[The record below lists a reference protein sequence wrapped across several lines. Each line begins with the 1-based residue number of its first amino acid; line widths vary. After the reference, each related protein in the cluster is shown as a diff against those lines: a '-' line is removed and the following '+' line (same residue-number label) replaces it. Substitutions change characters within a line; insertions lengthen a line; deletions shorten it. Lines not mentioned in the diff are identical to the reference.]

1 MNAFAPRRFVPLAVA
16 ILACALVEPAG
27 SQSASPADIR
37 IATIP
42 IDSGS
47 QAYYADD
54 LGLFAKRGLSVS
66 IMSFTSGPAIAAALV
81 AGSIDIGYSSPIS
94 VELGYKR
101 GIPFTVIAPAAI
113 NSQAHPTCSIVVGKD
128 SPIKTGKDLDGKT
141 VATNGLKNTG
151 EYGPAAWVD
160 RSGGDSSSVKFLEL
174 PFPQMPDALAAH
186 RVDAAVVGEPILTAQ
201 KATLRVIGDCY
212 SSMGKTLYVSV
223 WFTTTTWANAHPDLV
238 AKFADAL
245 REASIWANR
254 NQSKSAVI
262 LAKHTAVPEETA
274 LAMTRSRFG
283 ESLSPKL
290 LQPTIDILA
299 KYKAIDAPFP
309 AAELIF
315 KGAR

>member
-1 MNAFAPRRFVPLAVA
+1 MKCFTRPLAALFVVA
-16 ILACALVEPAG
+16 AAAVVTPARA
-27 SQSASPADIR
+27 QVVAPADVR

-54 LGLFAKRGLSVS
+54 LGFFAKRGLSVNIS
-66 IMSFTSGPAIAAALV
+66 SFTSGPAIAAALV

-94 VELGYKR
+94 VELGYKH

-113 NSQAHPTCSIVVGKD
+113 NSETHPTCSIVVGKD
-128 SPIKTGKDLDGKT
+128 SPIKSGKDLDGKT

-160 RSGGDSSSVKFLEL
+160 RSGGDSSTVKFLEL

-201 KATLRVIGDCY
+201 KAALRVIGDCY

-238 AKFADAL
+238 AKFSDAL
-245 REASIWANR
+245 HEASVWANR
-254 NQSKSAVI
+254 NQAKSAEI
-262 LAKHTAVPEETA
+262 LAKHTAVTVETA

-283 ESLSPKL
+283 EGLSPAL
-290 LQPTIDILA
+290 LQPTIDALA
-299 KYKAIDAPFP
+299 RYKAIDAPFP
-309 AAELIF
+309 ATEIIF
-315 KGAR
+315 KSGH